1 MALDDDEVCLK
12 AALAVTLVV
21 FLTLEK
27 RRQARTLTE
36 WALILEVLEDM
47 ETTEKEEI
55 EDGDSPRAKRTR
67 EVPPRSDFSQA
78 PWTITLRKAELKR
91 RNSRE
96 YRNFRRHF
104 RIPYEFFLE
113 LVQLAKYRKWFSLAA
128 RGVAGRQCIP
138 VEMKVS
144 SCCCQFC
151 MVYGLDSRSTVQ
163 TVYIGPGIYY
173 CTVETADRP
182 TTVFRQYIF
191 CYGLLCS
198 VGCPIT
204 FFVVEV
210 FANLSRHQGRNLS
223 FLAKYRDL
231 DIMAMVYT
239 LKLPC
244 CYLSARRA

>member
-12 AALAVTLVV
+12 AALAVTLIV

-27 RRQARTLTE
+27 RRQTRTLTE

-47 ETTEKEEI
+47 ETTEKEGI
-55 EDGDSPRAKRTR
+55 EDGDSPRVKHTR

-78 PWTITLRKAELKR
+78 PWSIMLRKAELKR
-91 RNSRE
+91 RDSRE

-128 RGVAGRQCIP
+128 RDVAGRQCIP
-138 VEMKVS
+138 AEMKVS
-144 SCCCQFC
+144 SSCCQFC
-151 MVYGLDSRSTVQ
+151 MVYRLDSRSTVQ

-173 CTVETADRP
+173 CAVETADRP

-191 CYGLLCS
+191 CCGLLGP
-198 VGCPIT
+198 VG
-204 FFVVEV
+204 
-210 FANLSRHQGRNLS
+210 
-223 FLAKYRDL
+223 
-231 DIMAMVYT
+231 
-239 LKLPC
+239 
-244 CYLSARRA
+244 

>member
-21 FLTLEK
+21 CLTLEK

-36 WALILEVLEDM
+36 WALNLEVLEGIEM
-47 ETTEKEEI
+47 TEKEGI
-55 EDGDSPRAKRTR
+55 EDGDIPRVKRTR
-67 EVPPRSDFSQA
+67 EVPQRSDFSQA
-78 PWTITLRKAELKR
+78 PWSIMLRKAELKR
-91 RNSRE
+91 RESRK

-128 RGVAGRQCIP
+128 RDVAGRQCIP
-138 VEMKVS
+138 VELKVS
-144 SCCCQFC
+144 SSCCQFC

-163 TVYIGPGIYY
+163 TVYIGPCIFY

-191 CYGLLCS
+191 CYALLCG
-198 VGCPIT
+198 VGCP
-204 FFVVEV
+204 
-210 FANLSRHQGRNLS
+210 
-223 FLAKYRDL
+223 
-231 DIMAMVYT
+231 M
-239 LKLPC
+239 C
-244 CYLSARRA
+244 CTVRKCYNA

>member
-12 AALAVTLVV
+12 AVLAVTLVV

-47 ETTEKEEI
+47 ETTEKEGI
-55 EDGDSPRAKRTR
+55 EGGGSPRVKRTR

-78 PWTITLRKAELKR
+78 PWSIMLRKAELKR
-91 RNSRE
+91 STE

-113 LVQLAKYRKWFSLAA
+113 LVQLEKYRNWFSLAA
-128 RGVAGRQCIP
+128 RDVAGRQCIP
-138 VEMKVS
+138 VELKVS
-144 SCCCQFC
+144 SSCCQFC

-163 TVYIGPGIYY
+163 TVYIGTGIYY
-173 CTVETADRP
+173 CTIETADRP

-191 CYGLLCS
+191 CYCLLCS
-198 VGCPIT
+198 VGCPICCT
-204 FFVVEV
+204 IRTLRFSSWRSLQTSRDTKEETYQYR
-210 FANLSRHQGRNLS
+210 LSRNTEIQ
-223 FLAKYRDL
+223 
-231 DIMAMVYT
+231 T
-239 LKLPC
+239 
-244 CYLSARRA
+244 